1 MLLII
6 SIRPTKL
13 PSRANGTVDD
23 GLGLE
28 RTCALRARSSG
39 RSVKGEELHRMMG
52 LSPTETSGN
61 HCRCI
66 LLKLPQ
72 FIQGTLISRSVPAIK
87 FDDLGMV
94 RMERNLIFH
103 RIRQLLDGRVSGD
116 RCNVV
121 AGTTPSLLLAVL

>member
-28 RTCALRARSSG
+28 HTCALPAG
-39 RSVKGEELHRMMG
+39 RSVKGEELHGVMSSSR
-52 LSPTETSGN
+52 TETSGN

-66 LLKLPQ
+66 LLKLLQ
-72 FIQGTLISRSVPAIK
+72 SIQGTSISRSIPAVK

-94 RMERNLIFH
+94 GMERNLIF
-103 RIRQLLDGRVSGD
+103 RRVRQF
-116 RCNVV
+116 
-121 AGTTPSLLLAVL
+121 